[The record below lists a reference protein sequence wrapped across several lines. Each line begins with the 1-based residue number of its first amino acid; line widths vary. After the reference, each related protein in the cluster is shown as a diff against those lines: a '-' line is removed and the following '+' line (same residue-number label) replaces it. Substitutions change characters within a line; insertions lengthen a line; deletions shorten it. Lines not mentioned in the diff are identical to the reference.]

1 MVDDVEKLQKFQTAK
16 AIWQENSTVNNA
28 VKDWA
33 AVGILMASMIENQ
46 KSDKKAEDE
55 SFEKLQ
61 KLKNLFE
68 NWLIDGDEYK
78 AKKANILENL

>member
-1 MVDDVEKLQKFQTAK
+1 
-16 AIWQENSTVNNA
+16 
-28 VKDWA
+28 
-33 AVGILMASMIENQ
+33 MASMIENQ

-68 NWLIDGDEYK
+68 N
-78 AKKANILENL
+78 

>member
-78 AKKANILENL
+78 TKKANILENL